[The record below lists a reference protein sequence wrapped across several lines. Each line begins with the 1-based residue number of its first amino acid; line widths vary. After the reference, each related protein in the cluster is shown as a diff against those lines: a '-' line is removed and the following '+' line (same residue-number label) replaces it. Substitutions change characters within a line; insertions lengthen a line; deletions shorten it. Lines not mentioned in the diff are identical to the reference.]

1 METIEKLSHTL
12 DFTDHASQIIHALV
26 HVLDQSPDLR
36 PAAME
41 TLCRMMTQLGQRYK
55 IFIPMVKKVWEGRRR
70 EGVCV
75 CVCGGR
81 KERGGE
87 RRGMRKERG
96 SGKKSRGRER
106 GRAKAGTG
114 EQGESGWREGEKRGR
129 KRKSRREEREKSGSR
144 GRGLGQNFTM
154 TVIFCFQVMN
164 KHRYSHTMYEL
175 LLSRLIHVSYMSTNI
190 HFLFTGMKVILN
202 LTIRSEVIWFTLKLK
217 GLLEPTHF
225 LFENYNNSK
234 KIVNC

>member
-75 CVCGGR
+75 GG
-81 KERGGE
+81 KEREGE
-87 RRGMRKERG
+87 RRGMRKKRG
-96 SGKKSRGRER
+96 SGKKSKGRRER
-106 GRAKAGTG
+106 ESESRDMGAGR
-114 EQGESGWREGEKRGR
+114 ESGWREG
-129 KRKSRREEREKSGSR
+129 RKSEGGKERAEERK
-144 GRGLGQNFTM
+144 GRRVEAEGGGKDKTSL
-154 TVIFCFQVMN
+154 
-164 KHRYSHTMYEL
+164 
-175 LLSRLIHVSYMSTNI
+175 
-190 HFLFTGMKVILN
+190 
-202 LTIRSEVIWFTLKLK
+202 
-217 GLLEPTHF
+217 
-225 LFENYNNSK
+225 
-234 KIVNC
+234 

>member
-1 METIEKLSHTL
+1 MSGSKRERKGGEGGEGKREGGRGRVAKMTGREERIEGKKGRRINRKQRKEEERGVIISVIPPNRTALETIEKLSHTL

-70 EGVCV
+70 RGCGG
-75 CVCGGR
+75 GGR

-96 SGKKSRGRER
+96 SGKKSKGRER
-106 GRAKAGTG
+106 GRAKAGTW
-114 EQGESGWREGEKRGR
+114 EQGERVDGGKGKSEGEKERA
-129 KRKSRREEREKSGSR
+129 EERKGRRVEVEGGSKDKTS
-144 GRGLGQNFTM
+144 L
-154 TVIFCFQVMN
+154 
-164 KHRYSHTMYEL
+164 
-175 LLSRLIHVSYMSTNI
+175 
-190 HFLFTGMKVILN
+190 
-202 LTIRSEVIWFTLKLK
+202 
-217 GLLEPTHF
+217 
-225 LFENYNNSK
+225 
-234 KIVNC
+234 

>member
-75 CVCGGR
+75 CVCVWGGGR
-81 KERGGE
+81 
-87 RRGMRKERG
+87 
-96 SGKKSRGRER
+96 GR
-106 GRAKAGTG
+106 
-114 EQGESGWREGEKRGR
+114 REGG
-129 KRKSRREEREKSGSR
+129 
-144 GRGLGQNFTM
+144 
-154 TVIFCFQVMN
+154 
-164 KHRYSHTMYEL
+164 
-175 LLSRLIHVSYMSTNI
+175 
-190 HFLFTGMKVILN
+190 
-202 LTIRSEVIWFTLKLK
+202 K
-217 GLLEPTHF
+217 GEG
-225 LFENYNNSK
+225 
-234 KIVNC
+234 